1 MFKNHIDYSQ
11 DLEEVILG
19 ACLLEKTAIAR
30 VYDLLEP
37 KNFYKTVH
45 GVIFESML
53 DMYKMSVPIDLLTL
67 FDYLYNRKNITEIEN
82 YPTGWYLTKVT
93 RDVVS
98 TAHLEIHS
106 HIIKQMWMQREL
118 ISITNGKI
126 KLDGEN
132 VKEDIFNV
140 SKAIQDINT
149 GLFQKDWKD
158 MSELMIELAKHQDKM
173 LINEGKGLTTGIVKL
188 DELNGG
194 FFGGQM
200 IIIGARPS
208 VGKSAFMGQM
218 AIAMAKQGKKVGIIS
233 LEMNNNE
240 IAARLSSIETLTDF
254 KTIYRNLFADE
265 NARARWYTQI
275 TDSFIGLEIY
285 VTDNTKVSALDI
297 KSKALKLK
305 HQAKGLDCIFV
316 DYLQLVD
323 ADEKSKFSNRENE
336 IRQISRMVKLM
347 AKDLDIPII
356 VLCQL
361 NRQSTHR
368 TGNNR
373 YPQLSDLRE
382 SGSLEQDADVVMFL
396 HRDWMLGV
404 QEYMIDENGNSTKDK
419 ADLIVRK
426 WRNGEPNLH
435 IELEFEGAK
444 MKFVEK
450 GLSQYYP
457 LENTE
462 ANENLKDNPF

>member
-1 MFKNHIDYSQ
+1 MFKQHVDYSHE
-11 DLEEVILG
+11 LEEVILG

-67 FDYLYNRKNITEIEN
+67 FDYLYNRKNITEIEKF
-82 YPTGWYLTKVT
+82 PTGWYLTKIT

-158 MSELMIELAKHQDKM
+158 MSELMVELAKHQDKM
-173 LINEGKGLTTGIVKL
+173 LTNEGKGLTTGIIKL

-404 QEYMIDENGNSTKDK
+404 QEYMVDENGNSTKDK

-450 GLSQYYP
+450 GLSKYYP

-462 ANENLKDNPF
+462 ANEELKDNPF

>member
-1 MFKNHIDYSQ
+1 MFRNHVDYSHE
-11 DLEEVILG
+11 LEEVILG
-19 ACLLEKTAIAR
+19 ACLIEKTAIAR

-37 KNFYKTVH
+37 KNFYKSVH

-53 DMYKMSVPIDLLTL
+53 DMYKLSVPVDLLTL
-67 FDYLYNRKNITEIEN
+67 FDYLYNRKQITEIDN
-82 YPTGWYLTKVT
+82 HDMGWYLIKIT

-98 TAHLEIHS
+98 SAHLEIHS

-140 SKAIQDINT
+140 AKAIQEINT
-149 GLFQKDWKD
+149 GMYQKDWKD
-158 MSELMIELAKHQDKM
+158 MSELMVDLAKHQDKM
-173 LINEGKGLTTGIVKL
+173 LNNEGKGVTTGIMKL
-188 DELNGG
+188 DDLNGG

-265 NARARWYTQI
+265 NARARWYAQI

-404 QEYMIDENGNSTKDK
+404 QEYMVDEQGNSTKDK

-450 GLSQYYP
+450 GLSKYYP

-462 ANENLKDNPF
+462 SEESLKDNPF